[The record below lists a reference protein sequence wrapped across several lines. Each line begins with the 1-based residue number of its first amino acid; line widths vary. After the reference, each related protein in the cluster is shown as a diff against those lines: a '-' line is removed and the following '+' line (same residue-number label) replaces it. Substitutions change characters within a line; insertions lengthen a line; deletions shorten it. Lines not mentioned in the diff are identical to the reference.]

1 MLLDSLTLTVWLCAL
16 QVKKLQALQVWA
28 SAQCA
33 WAMSVLRGVPPPTV
47 AQLVRW
53 GLQALRESPKV
64 QNIDNI
70 HQVRTS
76 WHQE

>member
-1 MLLDSLTLTVWLCAL
+1 MYAL

-47 AQLVRW
+47 AQLVCW
-53 GLQALRESPKV
+53 GLQALHQSPRA
-64 QNIDNI
+64 QNKHDI
-70 HQVRTS
+70 HPVRTI
-76 WHQE
+76 